1 MNSTYV
7 TAVAVATVFSAASAA
22 GQATQPTLRQGSRG
36 AAVAQ
41 LQGLLRQ
48 RGFDPGPSDGIFGPR
63 TGDAVRRFQ
72 AAHGLVVDG
81 VVGPQTWGAL
91 RPAASAPAQLPTQ
104 PPTLRQGARG
114 GGVVTL
120 QNLLRARG
128 FDPGPSDGVFGP
140 QTAAKVRGFQSSRRL
155 VVDGVVGP
163 QTWGAL
169 YPPLRRGARGSAVRT
184 LQSLLQAHG
193 AAPGPIDGD
202 FGSVTE
208 AAVRRYQASRGL
220 VADGFAGGQTWTALL
235 GGRRAGGGAT
245 STVAGRLA
253 DFSRRPPAG
262 NYARISLGGVL
273 VNVRTRE
280 LLDRATYIMRNKYG
294 ARGFAFSFSQG
305 SYSRSVAAS
314 GGTHAGGGAVDIRT
328 RGRSRATVDRMVQAL
343 REAGFA
349 AWSRGRGF
357 DSFSPHIHAIAIRD
371 RQASSAAQSQVRS
384 YRAGRNGLRNNA
396 LDPDRRLG
404 RAIPQWAR

>member
-1 MNSTYV
+1 
-7 TAVAVATVFSAASAA
+7 
-22 GQATQPTLRQGSRG
+22 
-36 AAVAQ
+36 
-41 LQGLLRQ
+41 
-48 RGFDPGPSDGIFGPR
+48 
-63 TGDAVRRFQ
+63 
-72 AAHGLVVDG
+72 
-81 VVGPQTWGAL
+81 
-91 RPAASAPAQLPTQ
+91 
-104 PPTLRQGARG
+104 
-114 GGVVTL
+114 VTL